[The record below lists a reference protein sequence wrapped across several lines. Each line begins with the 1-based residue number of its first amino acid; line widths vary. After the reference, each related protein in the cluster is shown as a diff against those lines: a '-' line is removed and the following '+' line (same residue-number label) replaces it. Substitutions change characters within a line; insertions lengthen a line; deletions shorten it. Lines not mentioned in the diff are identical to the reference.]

1 MRTALH
7 LTISSQIEF
16 SVRISFPENEKY
28 DWFEAIKIFE
38 KVGFIEVAFFN
49 SDLFLKVD
57 IGEIVKPFT
66 KLNLKVSSLHFAQVS
81 LVNLDLFAKVFHKT
95 IKIAKS
101 LDCDSIVIHP
111 SMGRLKAIGN
121 FLKEKIDPVLKKE
134 KIYFCWETFES
145 KRRIFGGLKNLANYC
160 RNTQY
165 HRICYD
171 LSHIHKDQQEIL
183 KDLEKYLDLIKVFHI
198 SNRIKGSIKQ
208 HYPVYHAQEDMA
220 LNFDEILTF
229 LKQKNFDGHLV
240 LEYLP
245 QFHPQLL
252 QDALT
257 LKSVHK

>member
-1 MRTALH
+1 MD
-7 LTISSQIEF
+7 F
-16 SVRISFPENEKY
+16 SVRVSFPENEKY
-28 DWFEAIKIFE
+28 DWIEAMKIFE
-38 KVGFIEVAFFN
+38 RVGFIETAFFN

-57 IGEIVKPFT
+57 VGKIVKPFAQ
-66 KLNLKVSSLHFAQVS
+66 LNIKVSSLHFAQFS
-81 LVNLDLFAKVFHKT
+81 LVNLDLFARVFHKT
-95 IKIAKS
+95 IRIAMS

-111 SMGRLKAIGN
+111 SMGRLKAIAN
-121 FLKEKIDPVLKKE
+121 FLEKKIDPVLEKE

-145 KRRIFGGLKNLANYC
+145 KRRIFGGLENLANYC

-171 LSHIHKDQQEIL
+171 FSHIHKNQQEIL
-183 KDLEKYLDLIKVFHI
+183 EDLEKYLGLIRVFHR

-208 HYPVYHAQEDMA
+208 HYPVYYTQEDVA

-229 LKQKNFDGHLV
+229 LKQKNFNGHLV

-245 QFHPQLL
+245 QFHSQLL

-257 LKSVHK
+257 LKSVYKQN

>member
-1 MRTALH
+1 MD
-7 LTISSQIEF
+7 F
-16 SVRISFPENEKY
+16 SVRVSFPENKKY
-28 DWFEAIKIFE
+28 DWLEAIKVFE
-38 KVGFIEVAFFN
+38 RVGFVEVAFLN

-57 IGEIVKPFT
+57 IGEIVKPFAQ
-66 KLNLKVSSLHFAQVS
+66 LNLRASSLHFAQFS
-81 LVNLDLFAKVFHKT
+81 LVNLGLFARVFHKT

-121 FLKEKIDPVLKKE
+121 FLEKKIDPILEKE

-145 KRRIFGGLKNLANYC
+145 KRRVFGGLENLANYC
-160 RNTQY
+160 KDTQY

-171 LSHIHKDQQEIL
+171 FSHIHKDQQEIL
-183 KDLEKYLDLIKVFHI
+183 EDLEKYLDLIRVFHI

-208 HYPVYHAQEDMA
+208 HYPVYYIQEDTA
-220 LNFDEILTF
+220 LNFDEILNF
-229 LKQKNFDGHLV
+229 LTRKNYYGHLV

-245 QFHPQLL
+245 QFHSQLL

-257 LKSVHK
+257 LKSVYK